1 VTSIPSI
8 ETPRGRTQ
16 ISSRAMSRVGAVV
29 AAEALGIEPGDVT
42 VDFTED
48 GESLEI
54 TLNVFGR
61 ALPSESGRSDGESDD
76 ESLRARAEQSTDQI
90 RTTLGEVTG
99 ARITAVSV
107 RLTKTRLHL
116 PRLSD

>member
-1 VTSIPSI
+1 VTSIPST

-16 ISSRAMSRVGAVV
+16 VSTRAMSRVVAAV

-48 GESLEI
+48 GGSLEI
-54 TLNVFGR
+54 TLNVYGR
-61 ALPSESGRSDGESDD
+61 ALPSESARSDGEVDGD
-76 ESLRARAEQSTDQI
+76 ALLARAEQSTDQI
-90 RTTLGEVTG
+90 RSTLGEVTG
-99 ARITAVSV
+99 ARIAAVNV

-116 PRLSD
+116 PRLGD